1 MTKTDGVIPISKSL
15 VHMRLFSN
23 DNILPFLLISYF
35 FMSISGCAT
44 SPNSKEKVPDSR
56 PNIVYILAD
65 DLGYGELGCY
75 GQQIIKTPNIDALAR
90 TGMKF
95 TQHYTG
101 APVCAPARC
110 ILLTGQH
117 NGHAYIRGN
126 DEMGIRGDVWSWEA
140 MFQDSSLEG
149 QRPIP
154 DSVFTLAEALKEG
167 GYRTGMVGKWGLGYP
182 GSEGT
187 PNRQGFDLFCGYN
200 CQRQAHTYYP
210 RHLWMNDQRIMLNNK
225 NVPIH
230 TRLDSNANVNDPKNY
245 VDFSLTDYAPD
256 IMHDEA
262 LKFIGE
268 NKDDP
273 FFLYYASPIPHLP
286 LQAPQKWIDHYREI
300 IGDEL
305 PYDGSKGYFP
315 CQYPKATYAAMIS
328 YLDQQVGE
336 LVEKLKEEGVYENT
350 LIIFT
355 SDNGPTYTGGA
366 DTEFFK
372 SAYPFI
378 TANGRGKGYLY
389 EGGIRVPMI
398 ASWPSTIQARSTTS
412 HASTFYD
419 VFPTLCEIAK
429 IPIPDHLDGISFA
442 ASLMPGQVQKSHE
455 YLYWEFPEYNG
466 QLAIRIGNWKG
477 LITNMHDGN
486 STFELFDIRYDYKEQ
501 KNVADEH
508 PDIIEQMKEIIKK
521 EHRQSEINR
530 FRIAVLGDELEETE

>member
-1 MTKTDGVIPISKSL
+1 MTKTDSLIPIYKSL
-15 VHMRLFSN
+15 FLMRLFSI
-23 DNILPFLLISYF
+23 DNNLRFPLIF
-35 FMSISGCAT
+35 CFMISIVGCAT

-56 PNIVYILAD
+56 PNMIYILAD

-75 GQQIIKTPNIDALAR
+75 GQQIIQTPNIDALAR
-90 TGMKF
+90 AGMKF

-126 DEMGIRGDVWSWEA
+126 DEMGSRGDVWSWEA

-154 DSVFTLAEALKEG
+154 DSIFTLAEALKEG

-230 TRLDSNANVNDPKNY
+230 TRLDSSADIHDSKNY
-245 VDFSLTDYAPD
+245 ADFALTDYAPD
-256 IMHDEA
+256 IMHDAA
-262 LKFIGE
+262 LRFIE
-268 NKDDP
+268 ESKEEP

-286 LQAPQKWIDHYREI
+286 LQAPQKWVDHYRTI
-300 IGDEL
+300 IGDET

-315 CQYPKATYAAMIS
+315 CQYPRATYAAMIS
-328 YLDQQVGE
+328 YLDEQVGE
-336 LVEKLKEEGVYENT
+336 LVEKLKDEGIYDNT

-366 DTEFFK
+366 DTEYFR

-398 ASWPSTIQARSTTS
+398 ACWPSRIQARSATS
-412 HASTFYD
+412 HASTFTD
-419 VFPTLCEIAK
+419 VFPTLCEIAN
-429 IPIPDHLDGISFA
+429 IPTPNHLDGISFA
-442 ASLMPGQVQKSHE
+442 ASLLNTGIQTSHE
-455 YLYWEFPEYNG
+455 YLYWEFPEYKG

-477 LITNMHDGN
+477 LITNLHEGN
-486 STFELFDIRYDYKEQ
+486 TTFELFDIRYDYKEQ

-508 PDIIEQMKEIIKK
+508 PDIIEQMREIIKK
-521 EHRQSEINR
+521 EHRQSDIQR
-530 FRIAVLGDELEETE
+530 FRIAALGDEMEETE